1 MGKMDFY
8 EVLGVTRGATD
19 EEVKKA
25 YRKLVFQY
33 HPDRNPDKKEAEA
46 KIRELNAAY
55 EILGDSEK
63 RGTYERLR
71 WGWEPRD
78 APPDPT
84 VILDAME
91 QKLFEEGHKEV
102 FQAIIK
108 EKKRAKDE
116 LAVIRERVVADQG
129 YDTFREDM
137 VKARV
142 AEVMHE
148 FVTPEME
155 VRKKSILDVAL
166 QMMIS
171 QGVARKDDERYVKEL
186 KDRLQEVFQKGR
198 YSGFAAAL
206 ELYYQRR

>member
-1 MGKMDFY
+1 MAKMDFY
-8 EVLGVTRGATD
+8 EVLGVTRAASD

-55 EILGDSEK
+55 EVLGDPEK

-78 APPDPT
+78 EPPDPT

-108 EKKRAKDE
+108 NKGRAKDE
-116 LAVIRERVVADQG
+116 LAVIRERAVADQG
-129 YDTFREDM
+129 YDTFREDL
-137 VKARV
+137 VKARA

-148 FVTPEME
+148 LVTPEME
-155 VRKKSILDVAL
+155 IRKKSILDVAV
-166 QMMIS
+166 QMMVS
-171 QGVARKDDERYVKEL
+171 QGIAMKHDERQVKDV
-186 KDRLQEVFQKGR
+186 KDRLQEFFQKGR

>member
-1 MGKMDFY
+1 MAKMDFY

-25 YRKLVFQY
+25 YRKLVFEY

-55 EILGDSEK
+55 EILGDPEK

-84 VILDAME
+84 AILDAME

-108 EKKRAKDE
+108 DKVRAKKE
-116 LAVIRERVVADQG
+116 LAVIRERVVVDQG
-129 YDTFREDM
+129 YDTFREDL

-166 QMMIS
+166 QMMVS
-171 QGVARKDDERYVKEL
+171 QGVARKDDERMMKDL

-206 ELYYQRR
+206 ELYYERR

>member
-1 MGKMDFY
+1 MDFY

-25 YRKLVFQY
+25 YRKLVFEY

-55 EILGDSEK
+55 EILGDPEK

-84 VILDAME
+84 AILDAME

-108 EKKRAKDE
+108 DKVRAKKE
-116 LAVIRERVVADQG
+116 LAVIRERVVVDQG
-129 YDTFREDM
+129 YDTFREDL

-166 QMMIS
+166 QMMVS
-171 QGVARKDDERYVKEL
+171 QGVARKDDERMMKDL

-206 ELYYQRR
+206 ELYYERR

>member
-1 MGKMDFY
+1 MAKMDFY

-25 YRKLVFQY
+25 YRKLVFEY
-33 HPDRNPDKKEAEA
+33 HPDRNPNKKEAEA

-55 EILGDSEK
+55 EILGDPEK

-84 VILDAME
+84 AILDAME

-108 EKKRAKDE
+108 DKVRAKKE
-116 LAVIRERVVADQG
+116 LAVIRERVVVDQG
-129 YDTFREDM
+129 YDTFREDL

-166 QMMIS
+166 QMMVS
-171 QGVARKDDERYVKEL
+171 QGVARKDDERMMKDL

-206 ELYYQRR
+206 ELYYERR

>member
-1 MGKMDFY
+1 MDFY
-8 EVLGVTRGATD
+8 EVLGVTRAASD

-25 YRKLVFQY
+25 YRKLVFEY

-55 EILGDSEK
+55 EVLGDPER

-78 APPDPT
+78 APPDPV

-91 QKLFEEGHKEV
+91 QKIFEEGHKEV
-102 FQAIIK
+102 FQAMIK
-108 EKKRAKDE
+108 QKSRAKDE

-129 YDTFREDM
+129 YDTFREDL
-137 VKARV
+137 VKARA

-155 VRKKSILDVAL
+155 IRKKSILDVAL
-166 QMMIS
+166 QMMMS
-171 QGVARKDDERYVKEL
+171 QGVARKDDERHVKEL

-198 YSGFAAAL
+198 FSGFAAAL

>member
-1 MGKMDFY
+1 MDFY

>member
-1 MGKMDFY
+1 MDFY

-25 YRKLVFQY
+25 YRKLVFEY

>member
-1 MGKMDFY
+1 MDFY

-25 YRKLVFQY
+25 YRKLVFHY

>member
-1 MGKMDFY
+1 MARMDFY
-8 EVLGVTRGATD
+8 EVLGVTRGASD

-25 YRKLVFQY
+25 YRKLVFEY

-55 EILGDSEK
+55 EILGDPEK

-71 WGWEPRD
+71 WGWEPKD

-108 EKKRAKDE
+108 NKVRAKDE
-116 LAVIRERVVADQG
+116 LAVIRERVVAEQG

-137 VKARV
+137 VKARA

-155 VRKKSILDVAL
+155 VRKKSILDVAV
-166 QMMIS
+166 QMMVS
-171 QGVARKDDERYVKEL
+171 QGVAVKGDERQVKEL
-186 KDRLQEVFQKGR
+186 KDGLQEFFQKGR

>member
-1 MGKMDFY
+1 MDFY

-108 EKKRAKDE
+108 DKVRAKKE
-116 LAVIRERVVADQG
+116 LAVIRERVVVDQG
-129 YDTFREDM
+129 YDTFREDL

>member
-1 MGKMDFY
+1 MARLDFY
-8 EVLGVTRGATD
+8 EVLGVTRAASD

-25 YRKLVFQY
+25 YRKLVFAY
-33 HPDRNPDKKEAEA
+33 HPDRNPDKKEAEG

-55 EILGDSEK
+55 EVLGDPEK
-63 RGTYERLR
+63 RGTYDRLR
-71 WGWEPRD
+71 WGWEPLE
-78 APPDPT
+78 APPDPA

-91 QKLFEEGHKEV
+91 QKIFEEGHKEV

-108 EKKRAKDE
+108 DRDRAKDE

-129 YDTFREDM
+129 YDTLREDM
-137 VKARV
+137 VKTRA

-155 VRKKSILDVAL
+155 ARKKSILDVAL
-166 QMMIS
+166 QMMMS
-171 QGVARKDDERYVKEL
+171 QGVAIKGDERQVKEV
-186 KDRLQEVFQKGR
+186 KDRLQEYFQRGR

-206 ELYYQRR
+206 ELFYHRR